1 MSLKYLQNQ
10 SNLLYL
16 MTIAMTL
23 AFATWMVLLN
33 NFVVERASF
42 SGKEIGI
49 LQSIREIPGFLAF
62 TTIFILLLIREQKF
76 AYVSLVMLGIGVL
89 ITGFFPSA
97 LGLYLTTFVMS
108 AGFHYF
114 ETVKQSLSLQW
125 LSTQEAPEI
134 LGKLIALASFTSLIT
149 YFFIWVSQYYFS
161 FSFESIYFVS
171 GFICLILT
179 LLMWIGAPQFKGV
192 TKQKKNLVFK
202 RSYWLYYALTFMSGA
217 RRQIFVVFA
226 AFLMVEKFNYS
237 VSDIAILFIIN
248 HTFNWLF
255 ASKIGQLVGK
265 FGERKALT
273 FEYCGLFLVF
283 YAYAYV
289 ENAMLAG
296 ALYVVDHL
304 FFSLAIAIKTYF
316 QKIAEPSDIA
326 STAGVAFTINHIA
339 AVFIPFSFGLVWLIS
354 PKFVFLMGAFMSLIS
369 LILARNIPN
378 NPKFG
383 NEVIWDFINR
393 SNLKRL

>member
-10 SNLLYL
+10 KNLLYL

-149 YFFIWVSQYYFS
+149 YFCIWVSQYYFS

-179 LLMWIGAPQFKGV
+179 L
-192 TKQKKNLVFK
+192 
-202 RSYWLYYALTFMSGA
+202 
-217 RRQIFVVFA
+217 
-226 AFLMVEKFNYS
+226 
-237 VSDIAILFIIN
+237 
-248 HTFNWLF
+248 
-255 ASKIGQLVGK
+255 
-265 FGERKALT
+265 
-273 FEYCGLFLVF
+273 
-283 YAYAYV
+283 
-289 ENAMLAG
+289 
-296 ALYVVDHL
+296 
-304 FFSLAIAIKTYF
+304 
-316 QKIAEPSDIA
+316 
-326 STAGVAFTINHIA
+326 
-339 AVFIPFSFGLVWLIS
+339 
-354 PKFVFLMGAFMSLIS
+354 SLIH
-369 LILARNIPN
+369 I
-378 NPKFG
+378 
-383 NEVIWDFINR
+383 
-393 SNLKRL
+393 